1 MFLYAVGA
9 IASPWIVSE
18 LIERFGP
25 PAMFAF
31 VSLAHAV
38 LIVFGLLRMRV
49 RTSETKTNYVYA
61 PRTSFLIGRL
71 LGRSRERD
79 IDDSEPSQGLDKDR

>member
-9 IASPWIVSE
+9 IASPWVVSE
-18 LIERFGP
+18 LIEAYGP

-31 VSLAHAV
+31 VSLAHVV
-38 LIVFGLLRMRV
+38 LIIFGLFRMRARATET
-49 RTSETKTNYVYA
+49 RTSYVYA

-71 LGRSRERD
+71 LRRSRTRRD
-79 IDDSEPSQGLDKDR
+79 P